1 MTDSSLSDN
10 AAAAVDKAADAATDV
25 SDKAAA
31 AADSASSGAAKA
43 ADTVKAETTKAAD
56 SVKAETP
63 KAADTV
69 TATTTK
75 APDTVKAGT
84 AKAADT
90 VKTGTT
96 KATDTVKAETA
107 KAADAATDATDG
119 QAAPPPP
126 PRTMDEIEADLE
138 ATRERLAG
146 RLDDLQE
153 YVSPRNV
160 AQRQLDKVKGVFVDE
175 YGGIKPDRVLIAVGA
190 VVAVVGLGVV
200 LRRRRR

>member
-10 AAAAVDKAADAATDV
+10 AAAAVDKAADAAADV

-31 AADSASSGAAKA
+31 AADAASSGAAKA
-43 ADTVKAETTKAAD
+43 ADTVKTETTKAAD
-56 SVKAETP
+56 SVKAETA
-63 KAADTV
+63 KAA
-69 TATTTK
+69 
-75 APDTVKAGT
+75 DTVKAGT

-90 VKTGTT
+90 AKD
-96 KATDTVKAETA
+96 ATA
-107 KAADAATDATDG
+107 KAADTVKDATDAG
-119 QAAPPPP
+119 EEKPPP
-126 PRTMDEIEADLE
+126 PRTMDEIEAELE

-175 YGGIKPDRVLIAVGA
+175 YGGIKPDRVLVAVGA

>member
-1 MTDSSLSDN
+1 VTDSSLSDN
-10 AAAAVDKAADAATDV
+10 AAAAVDKAADV

-31 AADSASSGAAKA
+31 AADAASSGAAKA
-43 ADTVKAETTKAAD
+43 ADTVKTETTKAAD
-56 SVKAETP
+56 SVKAETA
-63 KAADTV
+63 KAA
-69 TATTTK
+69 
-75 APDTVKAGT
+75 DTVKAGT

-90 VKTGTT
+90 AKD
-96 KATDTVKAETA
+96 ATA
-107 KAADAATDATDG
+107 KAADTVKDATDAG
-119 QAAPPPP
+119 EEKPPP
-126 PRTMDEIEADLE
+126 PRTMDEIEAELE

-175 YGGIKPDRVLIAVGA
+175 YGGIKPDRVLVAVGA

>member
-31 AADSASSGAAKA
+31 AADSASAGAAKA
-43 ADTVKAETTKAAD
+43 A
-56 SVKAETP
+56 
-63 KAADTV
+63 
-69 TATTTK
+69 
-75 APDTVKAGT
+75 DTVKAGT

-90 VKTGTT
+90 VTATTTKAADSVKAGTT
-96 KATDTVKAETA
+96 KAADSVKAETS
-107 KAADAATDATDG
+107 KVVDAATDATDG
-119 QAAPPPP
+119 EETPP

-175 YGGIKPDRVLIAVGA
+175 YGGIKPDRVLVAVGA

>member
-56 SVKAETP
+56 SVKAETA

-75 APDTVKAGT
+75 AADSVKAGT

-90 VKTGTT
+90 VK
-96 KATDTVKAETA
+96 AETS
-107 KAADAATDATDG
+107 KVVDAATDATDG
-119 QAAPPPP
+119 EEAPPPP

-175 YGGIKPDRVLIAVGA
+175 YGGIKPDRVLVAVGA

>member
-31 AADSASSGAAKA
+31 AADSASAGAAKA
-43 ADTVKAETTKAAD
+43 A
-56 SVKAETP
+56 
-63 KAADTV
+63 
-69 TATTTK
+69 
-75 APDTVKAGT
+75 DTVKAGT

-90 VKTGTT
+90 VTATTT
-96 KATDTVKAETA
+96 KAADSVKAGTAKAADSVKAETS
-107 KAADAATDATDG
+107 KVVDAATDATDG
-119 QAAPPPP
+119 EETPPPP